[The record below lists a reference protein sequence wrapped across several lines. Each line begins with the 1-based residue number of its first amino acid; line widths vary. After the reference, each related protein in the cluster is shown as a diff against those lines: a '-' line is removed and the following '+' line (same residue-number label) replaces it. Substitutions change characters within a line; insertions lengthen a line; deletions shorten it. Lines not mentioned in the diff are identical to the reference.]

1 MVLLGTAMEML
12 PAAVAKSSSAN
23 TATTEMLEL
32 SRDFSNYSSF
42 NSDISRE
49 LERLAAMPGSD
60 APDLAVV
67 DLNNLGSM
75 DMSADAALLERVEPF
90 VLECMQALGPTHDA
104 RRWPG

>member
-1 MVLLGTAMEML
+1 MEML

-23 TATTEMLEL
+23 AAATEMLEM

-49 LERLAAMPGSD
+49 LERLAVVAAMPGSD
-60 APDLAVV
+60 APDLAAV